1 MSAFR
6 TFLGVLVALSLC
18 ASTSAQPAPQ
28 TGRIPT
34 VTRLVKIFSE
44 LETAIQA
51 RARSSDPAALESS
64 LDSSFEMRDA
74 STPGTPVP
82 RDEWIRQTRSTAAQ
96 SRSIDQMAVH
106 DLGAYAL
113 VSFRETETA
122 TSAGLRHERF
132 IVDCWKR
139 DGDAWKL
146 AVRYASESGA
156 WSTDKAPSGRKFEKR
171 Y

>member
-6 TFLGVLVALSLC
+6 TLLGVLVALSLC

-44 LETAIQA
+44 LETAIRA

-106 DLGAYAL
+106 DLGGSPARAFHRRLLEARRRRLEARRTLRERVRRMVDGQGPVWEEVREAL
-113 VSFRETETA
+113 LMGARRD
-122 TSAGLRHERF
+122 TSRPTR
-132 IVDCWKR
+132 
-139 DGDAWKL
+139 
-146 AVRYASESGA
+146 
-156 WSTDKAPSGRKFEKR
+156 PP
-171 Y
+171 